1 MRRKES
7 STLFKILTEETLEK
21 WQNPLVTH
29 MFDFWEN
36 ASKEVVKQDEK
47 QFMKDVKFSDLNIWI
62 GVPYLYRH

>member
-1 MRRKES
+1 
-7 STLFKILTEETLEK
+7 
-21 WQNPLVTH
+21 

-36 ASKEVVKQDEK
+36 ASKEVVKHEEK